1 MSSPNSKST
10 PRLLLVD
17 DNAAIHQ
24 DFRKI
29 LAGPAAEKSELHDL
43 EEALFEKPKSVVGR
57 VSFRLDSAYQG
68 QEALALVQK
77 AIAENDPYALV
88 FMDIR
93 MPPDGMV
100 WKPSSVSGRFAPI
113 CRWFFVRPIRI
124 THGTILSAG
133 LATRTICSS

>member
-1 MSSPNSKST
+1 MSSSPTSITS

-29 LAGPAAEKSELHDL
+29 LSGPVADDSQFNEIEA
-43 EEALFEKPKSVVGR
+43 ALFENPKPVIGR

-68 QEALALVQK
+68 QEALAMVQK
-77 AIAENDPYALV
+77 AIADNDPYTLV

-93 MPPDGMV
+93 MPPG
-100 WKPSSVSGRFAPI
+100 
-113 CRWFFVRPIRI
+113 
-124 THGTILSAG
+124 
-133 LATRTICSS
+133 